1 MTVPSLFKEY
11 IWLVNIIKRARRISF
26 AEIQEKWIETEM
38 SGGVELARS
47 TFNRHKDAIEDI
59 FGIYIECDRK
69 NGYKYYIGNENVLHE
84 DSVQNWIV
92 STLSV
97 NNIFSDS
104 KALHDRIVLQHIPC
118 DDYLQTCIN
127 AMKKNVRVA
136 VRYRKYE
143 SDLVSC
149 VDFEPY
155 CLKLFNQRWYVLAH
169 FHRDAEAGKAER
181 DYYAVYSFDRIL
193 EMSLTDVRFKVRD
206 DFDAQEFFGECF
218 GVVSGDGTPAERIVL
233 RAYGKQRFY
242 LHDLPLHHS
251 QKLIGEG
258 EGFYD
263 YEYYVRPTHDF
274 CGHILGL
281 GNQLRVVSPQTLADR
296 ICRMATDTLKMY
308 ECEGNVKED

>member
-26 AEIQEKWIETEM
+26 AEIQERWIETEM

-308 ECEGNVKED
+308 EGEGNVKEE

>member
-233 RAYGKQRFY
+233 RAHGKQRFY

-274 CGHILGL
+274 CGHILSL

-296 ICRMATDTLKMY
+296 ICRMAMDTLKMY
-308 ECEGNVKED
+308 ECEGNVKEE

>member
-274 CGHILGL
+274 CGHILSL
-281 GNQLRVVSPQTLADR
+281 GNQLRVVSPQTLADK

-308 ECEGNVKED
+308 EGEGK

>member
-26 AEIQEKWIETEM
+26 AEIQERWIETEM

-296 ICRMATDTLKMY
+296 ICRMATDMLKMY
-308 ECEGNVKED
+308 ECEGNVKEE